1 MSADKSKSK
10 SPGKSKS
17 AAQKGREARSG
28 AEWVTFAISLAILLG
43 VAALIL
49 FQVGDTSGPALPTVV
64 KTGPV
69 EQSKGKWLVPVEVRN
84 EGGETAESVQVT
96 ASFEA
101 GGETIEADQEVEFL
115 AKGESAE
122 VVFVFDQDPAGGKLD
137 VRVAGYASP

>member
-1 MSADKSKSK
+1 MSADKSK
-10 SPGKSKS
+10 GKSASK
-17 AAQKGREARSG
+17 KDREARSG
-28 AEWVTFAISLAILLG
+28 AEWVTFAVSLAILVG
-43 VAALIL
+43 VASLIL

-69 EQSKGKWLVPVEVRN
+69 EQSKGKWLVPVEIRN
-84 EGGETAESVQVT
+84 EGGETAESVQIT

-137 VRVAGYASP
+137 VRVAGYAAP